1 MGDAYRSYLELLE
14 NLRVNVEALS
24 ELAKKKIDAAGK
36 DDLIALGEVIK
47 QEQAL
52 ALSFRGLEL
61 SREKLLKEMGLQEVA
76 LSQLE
81 TRYPLEMREEAR
93 QAVAALQDEYQEYQG
108 VAKKAQDVLESNL
121 RDVESAIVQMGGAI
135 EEDSLG
141 RPVSGPVNYVPPGVE
156 PVAPPPSMRTD
167 FRA

>member
-1 MGDAYRSYLELLE
+1 MEDAYRSYLELLE
-14 NLRVNVEALS
+14 TLRVKVEALS
-24 ELAKKKIDAAGK
+24 ELAKKKIEAAGK
-36 DDLIALGEVIK
+36 DDLMALNEVIK

-81 TRYPLEMREEAR
+81 TRYPLELRENAR
-93 QAVAALQDEYQEYQG
+93 QAVAALQEEYQSYQG
-108 VAKKAQDVLESNL
+108 VAKTAQGVLERNL
-121 RDVESAIVQMGGAI
+121 RDVESIIQQMGGAPV
-135 EEDSLG
+135 EEHME
-141 RPVSGPVNYVPPGVE
+141 RPVAGPGYTPGVE
-156 PVAPPPSMRTD
+156 PSAPPPPSMRTD